1 MLYKSILSINTLHAA
16 GYIYIYFLICA
27 ESKNRVI
34 IKTSIYNLIE
44 KKKHAVLLIYI

>member
-44 KKKHAVLLIYI
+44 KKNTQNY